1 MSESDGMDDVVD
13 GGLRQSLMVASRIAE
28 TLARKRQE
36 AQRQQE
42 HLDSQAAHEAQARLA
57 AERSA
62 AHAALAPVEKDQWW
76 DKAQPSDI
84 ATAYSVAEA
93 WKDHDPTAL
102 AASERIR
109 QEVFARYGI
118 DTRDVGTDTAYLE
131 SGIHTVATER
141 ARLAAPGTAAG
152 VQGQDDHKSQLQS
165 AIEWAAEEDPRF
177 YAEWRNRQGFT
188 DTVEDQRSVEKELI
202 QYWQTASAPAVGQST
217 EGVDQTQSKAD
228 HQTDLGR
235 ATEWAKEHDRKFYD
249 DWKLRHDFADTVA
262 DERSD
267 ENRLIRHWQ
276 AATGAQLAS
285 QSAAVEHEK
294 AMQLLAA
301 ARAEELRAQAAKL
314 APQMERHQVPVE
326 YLANPELTK
335 ALQLA
340 HNAKTPK
347 ALEVADAAVKE
358 RLYLIGKDGI
368 NGPDIDQLRKET
380 TANVNGAGEEHFKD
394 PAFVDAAKNLHEAKL
409 LAEGGFKG
417 DKWSTQEQRYER
429 AEKELFARME
439 GVGREIENRV
449 TGNDSSRLKDQG
461 LKAETTSASD
471 YGSAE
476 RQNAFAASLADSGA
490 NESQV
495 RGRVAAERSE
505 ASHPRGALTMGKGAA
520 KARKSP
526 TGASKGAERFK
537 GGPSK

>member
-13 GGLRQSLMVASRIAE
+13 GGLRQSLMIASRIAE

-42 HLDSQAAHEAQARLA
+42 HLESTAAHEAQARFA
-57 AERSA
+57 TERSA
-62 AHAALAPVEKDQWW
+62 AHAALAPVEKEQWW

-84 ATAYSVAEA
+84 ATAHTVAEA

-131 SGIHTVATER
+131 LGIHTIATER

-152 VQGQDDHKSQLQS
+152 VQGQDEHKSQLQS

-188 DTVEDQRSVEKELI
+188 DTVEDQRSVERELI
-202 QYWQTASAPAVGQST
+202 HYWQTATAPAVGQSP
-217 EGVDQTQSKAD
+217 EGVD
-228 HQTDLGR
+228 QTDLGR
-235 ATEWAKEHDRKFYD
+235 ATEWAKEHDPKFYD

-301 ARAEELRAQAAKL
+301 ARVEELRAQAAKL

-347 ALEVADAAVKE
+347 ALEVADATVKE
-358 RLYLIGKDGI
+358 RMYLIGKDGI

-380 TANVNGAGEEHFKD
+380 TANINGAAEEHFKD

-449 TGNDSSRLKDQG
+449 TGNDSRMLKDQG
-461 LKAETTSASD
+461 LKTETASQAG

-476 RQNAFAASLADSGA
+476 HHKKFAESLTDSGA
-490 NESQV
+490 SETQI
-495 RGRVAAERSE
+495 RGRLAAARGEGTHPSAAVTTGKATKAKKSRTGAAVGAERS
-505 ASHPRGALTMGKGAA
+505 
-520 KARKSP
+520 
-526 TGASKGAERFK
+526 K
-537 GGPSK
+537 GGLSR